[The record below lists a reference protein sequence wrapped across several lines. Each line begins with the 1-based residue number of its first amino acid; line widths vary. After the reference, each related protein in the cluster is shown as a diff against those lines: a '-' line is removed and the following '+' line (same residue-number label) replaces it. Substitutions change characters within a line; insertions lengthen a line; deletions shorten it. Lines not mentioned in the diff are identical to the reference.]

1 MRLGILIRYVQ
12 EVGAGSSE
20 LTMGLEDEARRAAEE
35 ADGRARAGDNEV
47 HERLV
52 RHGTAQMQAAVKE
65 WADGIPVENYRL
77 GRISFE
83 AAHDSDYG
91 TAPNHPDRLA
101 ADLTCGDVRLRAYFN
116 LEETSFRWAGS
127 THTTHGLHVY
137 LDRYHGGAPID
148 IRTKPDLGRALR
160 ASDVARQSTEPA
172 SEYFGIS
179 VSKSVEKAGLA
190 ILVLVVLAL
199 IFLALVSR

>member
-12 EVGAGSSE
+12 EAGGGSSE

-52 RHGTAQMQAAVKE
+52 RH
-65 WADGIPVENYRL
+65 
-77 GRISFE
+77 
-83 AAHDSDYG
+83 YG

-137 LDRYHGGAPID
+137 LDRYQGGAPID

-160 ASDVARQSTEPA
+160 ASDVARHSIEPA

-190 ILVLVVLAL
+190 ILVLVVLTL